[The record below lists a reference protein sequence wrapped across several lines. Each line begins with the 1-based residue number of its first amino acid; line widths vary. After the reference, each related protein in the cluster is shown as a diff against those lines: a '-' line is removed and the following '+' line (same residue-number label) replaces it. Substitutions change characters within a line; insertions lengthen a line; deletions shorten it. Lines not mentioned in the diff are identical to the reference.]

1 MHRDR
6 YADNPKSGRGDR
18 FDPIRRNPYLYGA
31 DGNKPRHRSRDD
43 SAGHRREG
51 AAMNLLHFILTNN
64 RARAAAI
71 LREKAI
77 EKARLTEAR
86 NPTKKPERRKA
97 MK

>member
-1 MHRDR
+1 
-6 YADNPKSGRGDR
+6 
-18 FDPIRRNPYLYGA
+18 
-31 DGNKPRHRSRDD
+31 
-43 SAGHRREG
+43 
-51 AAMNLLHFILTNN
+51 MNLLHFILTNN

-97 MK
+97 MKK